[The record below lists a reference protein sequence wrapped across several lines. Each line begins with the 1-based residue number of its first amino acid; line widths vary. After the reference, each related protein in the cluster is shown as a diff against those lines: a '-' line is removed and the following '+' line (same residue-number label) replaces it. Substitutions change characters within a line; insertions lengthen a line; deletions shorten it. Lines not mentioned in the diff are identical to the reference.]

1 MTHQS
6 SAWLLQLYLKLPKC
20 VKGAETALT
29 EQEVAL
35 EVAAGLLSLEDF
47 DAEDILK
54 VGISPNYTPW
64 KIQ

>member
-1 MTHQS
+1 MPHQS

-35 EVAAGLLSLEDF
+35 KVAAGTGLLSLAVF
-47 DAEDILK
+47 CAEGILK
-54 VGISPNYTPW
+54 VGISPN
-64 KIQ
+64 